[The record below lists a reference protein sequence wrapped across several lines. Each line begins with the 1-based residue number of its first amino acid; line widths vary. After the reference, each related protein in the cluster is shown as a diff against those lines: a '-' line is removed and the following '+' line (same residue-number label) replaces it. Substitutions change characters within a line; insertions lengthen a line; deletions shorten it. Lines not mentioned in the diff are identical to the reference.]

1 MSTPDK
7 LDLSQVTTVLCDA
20 DGTLFPSEEPAF
32 VASATV
38 TQDFADRYGLRGD
51 FSPEH
56 LRITT
61 TGKNFRTTAG
71 ELLAAV
77 GVRAD
82 PDELE
87 TWVRREKAE
96 VSDYLGT
103 ALSPVVDVVSGLAEV
118 SKHYRLAA
126 VSSSALSR
134 LAACFTASDLDQFI
148 APETR
153 FSAEDSLPT
162 PTSKPHP
169 AVYEFALRAVG
180 ATPGQAIAIE
190 DSVTGAQ
197 SAVAAGIVTIGIVE
211 FVPADE
217 RDQRVH
223 DLMAAGVATVVDSWT
238 ELTQLLTSRPETAA
252 VP

>member
-1 MSTPDK
+1 MSTAEK
-7 LDLSQVTTVLCDA
+7 LDLSSVTTILCDA

-38 TQDFADRYGLRGD
+38 TQDFAERYGLRGD

-56 LRITT
+56 LRLST

-71 ELLAAV
+71 ELLDAA

-82 PDELE
+82 HVELE
-87 TWVRREKAE
+87 GWVQREKLE
-96 VSDYLGT
+96 VSEYLGT
-103 ALSPVVDVVSGLAEV
+103 ALSPVADVVAGLAEV
-118 SKHYRLAA
+118 AKHYRLAA

-148 APETR
+148 APEAR

-162 PTSKPHP
+162 PTSKPDP
-169 AVYEFALRAVG
+169 AVYQFALRALG
-180 ATPGQAIAIE
+180 ATPAQAVAIE

-197 SAVAAGIVTIGIVE
+197 SAIAAGIVTIGIVE
-211 FVPADE
+211 FVPVDE
-217 RDQRVH
+217 REQRIR
-223 DLMAAGVATVVDSWT
+223 DLTAAGVAMVEDSWND
-238 ELTQLLTSRPETAA
+238 LTKLLAR
-252 VP
+252 